1 MVRFADKER
10 HQIFLEPEGLD
21 DDTVYP
27 NGISTSLPRDV
38 QDAFIRSIGGLE
50 KVEIIR
56 PGYAI
61 EYDYCDPR
69 ALKTTLETKLVPGL
83 FFAGQINGTTGYE
96 EAAAQGLMAGLNAAL
111 QAAGSPAF
119 TLNRSEAYIGVMIDD
134 LVTLGTSE
142 PYRMFTSRAEYRLTL
157 RADNADQ
164 RLTDIGINLGCVGTE
179 RQQAFAAKM
188 RALNEARELAASLK
202 STPNKLSQQ
211 GLKINAD
218 GTVTRF
224 PGLPGAMLR
233 AAESAGAAEY
243 QRRHAPPPND
253 WRARGVR
260 LAAFLR
266 GDGATLAADCWNDFQ
281 AVFSGWQRDA
291 RVMFACMPAC
301 TAAAMTAWL
310 DEFCTG

>member
-1 MVRFADKER
+1 MGYSCTAAASYT
-10 HQIFLEPEGLD
+10 LD
-21 DDTVYP
+21 
-27 NGISTSLPRDV
+27 
-38 QDAFIRSIGGLE
+38 
-50 KVEIIR
+50 
-56 PGYAI
+56 AI
-61 EYDYCDPR
+61 DR
-69 ALKTTLETKLVPGL
+69 ALDATNPVRRCSNETPDGG
-83 FFAGQINGTTGYE
+83 FYERGREQPDGAITGTVWKPCGD
-96 EAAAQGLMAGLNAAL
+96 GRVVKR
-111 QAAGSPAF
+111 GSF
-119 TLNRSEAYIGVMIDD
+119 
-134 LVTLGTSE
+134 
-142 PYRMFTSRAEYRLTL
+142 
-157 RADNADQ
+157 
-164 RLTDIGINLGCVGTE
+164 
-179 RQQAFAAKM
+179 
-188 RALNEARELAASLK
+188 
-202 STPNKLSQQ
+202 
-211 GLKINAD
+211 KINAD